1 MKKKSKVLL
10 GILIFLLVAVGVV
23 SAIYFVGFDRFV
35 LVSDPAWSYL
45 LPCGEIFSLR
55 LTLAQKGYRL
65 EIVDASASQL
75 DEVSAFTPM
84 LLALKASSEDV
95 VFLGPLASSCAV
107 RFEVDVSALLP
118 NVVVFGLWNEACNN
132 FDVTLVADVNAGWI
146 EAAKAVAK
154 ASSGARS
161 GSVTKSSEMQT
172 MAQKVAVVYD
182 FDGTSAF
189 EAIESVIAEDSL
201 LPCYY
206 DGESHLFASDSV
218 LSMQQEQ
225 VVLAMCPHLEGLY
238 DLVSMDESVSWIVD
252 YRYASIIPKSQ
263 LFGIVLPDLSGV
275 MASCLGSGGLAK
287 KAAGE
292 DSSMVKLNYKYK
304 AK

>member
-45 LPCGEIFSLR
+45 LPSSEIFSLR

-118 NVVVFGLWNEACNN
+118 NVVVLGLWKEACNN
-132 FDVTLVADVNAGWI
+132 FDVTLVAEVDVGWL
-146 EAAKAVAK
+146 EAAKA
-154 ASSGARS
+154 ARS
-161 GSVTKSSEMQT
+161 GSLTKGSETQT

-189 EAIESVIAEDSL
+189 EAIKSVLAEDSL
-201 LPCYY
+201 LPYYY
-206 DGESHLFASDSV
+206 DGESHLFASNSI

-275 MASCLGSGGLAK
+275 MASCLGSDGLDK

-292 DSSMVKLNYKYK
+292 SSAVVMLNYKYK

>member
-95 VFLGPLASSCAV
+95 VFLGSLASSCAV

-146 EAAKAVAK
+146 EAAN
-154 ASSGARS
+154 GARG
-161 GSVTKSSEMQT
+161 GSVTKGSETQT

-189 EAIESVIAEDSL
+189 EAIESVLAEDSL